1 MSDYEYEQ
9 ELIRRYQAE
18 VLGEA
23 YFSQVMSYFDEPDKK
38 YKWAVMLQLETE
50 TKARVRSLMMNLGM
64 DVAESEESRRTGI
77 SMAEEMRGKN
87 WLDAISAFRDLAL
100 ALLEDEKGIAAK
112 APPEYRTYAES
123 MISHGQC
130 FFDFAE
136 LELSGK
142 SQISL
147 SPIVELLEHKVPLVS
162 PV

>member
-1 MSDYEYEQ
+1 MSTYEYEQ
-9 ELIRRYQAE
+9 ELVRRYQTE
-18 VLGEA
+18 VMGEA
-23 YFSQVMSYFDEPDKK
+23 YFNRLMSYFDAPDEK

-77 SMAEEMRGKN
+77 SMAKEMRGKN
-87 WLDAISAFRDLAL
+87 WLDAISVFRDLAL
-100 ALLEDEKGIAAK
+100 ALLEDEKRIAAK
-112 APPEYRTYAES
+112 APPEYRSYAES
-123 MISHGQC
+123 MILHGQC
-130 FFDFAE
+130 FFDVAE